1 MPRPRKTKVKPNQS
15 PGVLIGARL
24 KKIRLARGLSQAQLA
39 EKIGVTR
46 ETITAYESGRA
57 RLLDDVIL
65 SLAKALTTSADELL
79 GLKKSDTVSTDAPSV
94 QVARRMQRIKKLPAA
109 EQKAIL
115 KNIDMFLKAAEA
127 EQAE

>member
-1 MPRPRKTKVKPNQS
+1 MPRPRKFKAEPNES
-15 PGVLIGARL
+15 PGALIGVRL

-65 SLAKALTTSADELL
+65 SLAKALATSADEIL
-79 GLKKSDTVSTDAPSV
+79 GLKKSDMASADTPSV

-115 KNIDMFLKAAEA
+115 KNIDMFLKAAES
-127 EQAE
+127 E